1 VEYAAQAM
9 AVHGAIMAQ
18 TSGTPAHTGL
28 LSSIRNLVL
37 RVTRLDDLD
46 TDLIASAERLAG
58 DEGSTLYEFTVSS
71 GGRELL
77 SGRAGI
83 VFGVRRT

>member
-1 VEYAAQAM
+1 M
-9 AVHGAIMAQ
+9 
-18 TSGTPAHTGL
+18 L
-28 LSSIRNLVL
+28 LVS
-37 RVTRLDDLD
+37 RLDDLE

-83 VFGVRRT
+83 VFAAERS

>member
-9 AVHGAIMAQ
+9 AVHGAIMAHG
-18 TSGTPAHTGL
+18 SGNSAPAGL
-28 LSSIRNLVL
+28 LTSVRNLLL

-46 TDLIASAERLAG
+46 TDLIASAQRLAG
-58 DEGSTLYEFTVSS
+58 DESGALYEFTVTS

-83 VFGVRRT
+83 VFGGERP